1 MSNLSTR
8 SQNNL
13 NGVSPNLCKVVAR
26 AAELSSVGFDVIE
39 GVRTKERQAKLYA
52 QGRTE
57 AGQIVTWTL
66 TSNHFVNAKTGYG
79 HAVDILPK
87 TGWNNLAGFD
97 TVATAMFQAASELG
111 VKIRWGADWDK
122 DGKYREK
129 GETDSPHFE
138 EVI

>member
-1 MSNLSTR
+1 MSNLNSR
-8 SQNNL
+8 SNTNL
-13 NGVSPNLCKVVAR
+13 VGVHPKFVSVVNR
-26 AAELSSVGFDVIE
+26 AAEICDVEFTVIE

-66 TSNHFVNAKTGYG
+66 NSNHFVNPKTGYG
-79 HAVDILPK
+79 HAVDILPA
-87 TGWNNLAGFD
+87 TGWNDLNGFNA
-97 TVATAMFQAASELG
+97 VAESMFIAANELG

-129 GETDSPHFE
+129 GENDSPHFE
-138 EVI
+138 IEI